1 MRSPI
6 ASASPAR
13 RARTALQFVAVALS
27 AAGCA
32 HYIGGDPGEPC
43 RVTPDLKTAEA
54 SALSACAHAVSGNAD
69 TRHGT
74 GDEQRLAVM
83 DSSGRLAYG
92 PKATITPLRGYYGMS
107 SITAATDKDLA
118 HGLPLAVIAID
129 SAYPKLGLRAG
140 KNILIVSV
148 PEGAEVGTAV
158 MVPLDGS
165 PVTRLA
171 VHATTHEDE
180 SDYPLATARWI
191 WSDKDETIWVACGR
205 RCCWVAPVAL

>member
-1 MRSPI
+1 MRSRL
-6 ASASPAR
+6 ASATPAR
-13 RARTALQFVAVALS
+13 RARTALQFVAVALA

-54 SALSACAHAVSGNAD
+54 SALGACAHAVQGNAD
-69 TRHGT
+69 PRHGT

-83 DSSGRLAYG
+83 GTDGQLMYG

-107 SITAATDKDLA
+107 SVTAATDKDLA
-118 HGLPLAVIAID
+118 HGVPLAVIVID
-129 SAYPKLGLRAG
+129 SAYPKLGLQAG
-140 KNILIVSV
+140 KNILMVSI
-148 PEGAEVGTAV
+148 PEEDDVGTAV
-158 MVPLDGS
+158 IVPLDGS

-171 VHATTHEDE
+171 VHATTHPNE

-205 RCCWVAPVAL
+205 RCCYVVPIAQ

>member
-1 MRSPI
+1 MRSPL

-13 RARTALQFVAVALS
+13 RVRTALSIVAVAFT

-32 HYIGGDPGEPC
+32 HYIGADPGEPC
-43 RVTPDLKTAEA
+43 HVTPDLKTAEA
-54 SALSACAHAVSGNAD
+54 SALGACAHAVQGNAD
-69 TRHGT
+69 PRHGT
-74 GDEQRLAVM
+74 GDEQRLAVI
-83 DSSGRLAYG
+83 GAGGQLVYG
-92 PKATITPLRGYYGMS
+92 PKATITPLRGYFGLS
-107 SITAATDKDLA
+107 SVTAVTDKDLM

-129 SAYPKLGLRAG
+129 SAYPKLGLQAG
-140 KNILIVSV
+140 KNILMVSI
-148 PEGAEVGTAV
+148 PEGEDVGTAV

-171 VHATTHEDE
+171 VHATTHPDE

>member
-1 MRSPI
+1 MRSPL
-6 ASASPAR
+6 ASATPAR
-13 RARTALQFVAVALS
+13 RARTALQLVAVALT

-43 RVTPDLKTAEA
+43 RVTPDLKSAQA

-74 GDEQRLAVM
+74 GDEQRLAVLGA
-83 DSSGRLAYG
+83 DGQLTYG

-107 SITAATDKDLA
+107 SVTAASEKDLA
-118 HGLPLAVIAID
+118 HGVPLAVIASD
-129 SAYPKLGLRAG
+129 SAYPKLGLRGG

-148 PEGAEVGTAV
+148 PEGADSGSAV

-165 PVTRLA
+165 AVTHLA
-171 VHATTHEDE
+171 VHVTSHADE

-191 WSDKDETIWVACGR
+191 WSDKDETIWIACGR